1 MINYG
6 NLVNDNIVCID
17 EDIYYSNLTSDDG
30 KLYMRSLNLDKKIKL
45 CDIPDVKYITKKEN
59 YIYYTSAANI
69 YKLNLDT
76 LHNEAIFSGS
86 EDYGWIDDMSIVR
99 NEMFFSL
106 ENTYKMNLNTQEIK
120 KIAEN
125 AFGINIYNNKM
136 YYSLNEGN
144 GLYELDLQTNKS
156 QKLSDSKTSCPVI
169 YGDFVYYMDVD
180 EKAFHKMHLF
190 NYEKEKVTDLDEDLL
205 NFNLYDK
212 YIYYSDMYLFRIDIK
227 SNKIEKISD
236 IEAEKINIFDD
247 QIWFVSYEDE
257 FKLYKMDLKGKD
269 LILID

>member
-76 LHNEAIFSGS
+76 LHNEVIFSGS

-120 KIAEN
+120 K
-125 AFGINIYNNKM
+125 
-136 YYSLNEGN
+136 SR
-144 GLYELDLQTNKS
+144 
-156 QKLSDSKTSCPVI
+156 
-169 YGDFVYYMDVD
+169 
-180 EKAFHKMHLF
+180 KMHL
-190 NYEKEKVTDLDEDLL
+190 V
-205 NFNLYDK
+205 
-212 YIYYSDMYLFRIDIK
+212 
-227 SNKIEKISD
+227 
-236 IEAEKINIFDD
+236 
-247 QIWFVSYEDE
+247 
-257 FKLYKMDLKGKD
+257 
-269 LILID
+269 